1 MRPVQHSTR
10 SADPAMPLP
19 SFVRNRPPSEAAEIE
34 LDLTPMMSMFLI
46 LLPFLVSMAVLTH
59 LTIIEFSLPPNV
71 GAGLQRE
78 ASEKPRLKLTVV
90 LAPEF
95 LLVTYGD
102 RLLDSLP
109 ASEAMVNDFAPV
121 TAVLAARKKEL
132 QLADEMVIASN
143 DRIRLKN
150 IVALMDR
157 CRAAGFGKIGL
168 SSATD
173 DPREG
178 K

>member
-1 MRPVQHSTR
+1 MS
-10 SADPAMPLP
+10 SP
-19 SFVRNRPPSEAAEIE
+19 SFIKRKPPSEAAAEIE

-71 GAGLQRE
+71 NAGS
-78 ASEKPRLKLTVV
+78 AGPSTEKPRLKLTMVMT
-90 LAPEF
+90 PHY
-95 LLVTYGD
+95 LLVTHGD

-109 ASEAMVNDFAPV
+109 NIDGSYDFRRVTDVLVRRKQELNLENELVVASRDQV
-121 TAVLAARKKEL
+121 
-132 QLADEMVIASN
+132 
-143 DRIRLKN
+143 RLKN
-150 IVALMDR
+150 IVTLMDK
-157 CRAAGFGKIGL
+157 CKAAGFEKIGL
-168 SSATD
+168 SSATA

>member
-1 MRPVQHSTR
+1 
-10 SADPAMPLP
+10 MPPSP
-19 SFVRNRPPSEAAEIE
+19 SFVKRKPPSEAAAEIE

-59 LTIIEFSLPPNV
+59 LTILEFSLPPNV
-71 GAGLQRE
+71 NAGSGGPS
-78 ASEKPRLKLTVV
+78 SEKPRLKLTMVM
-90 LAPEF
+90 APEY
-95 LLVTYGD
+95 LLVTLGD

-109 ASEAMVNDFAPV
+109 NIDGSYDFGRLTDILVRRKQELNLENELVVASRDQV
-121 TAVLAARKKEL
+121 
-132 QLADEMVIASN
+132 
-143 DRIRLKN
+143 RLKN

-157 CRAAGFGKIGL
+157 CKAAGFEKIGL
-168 SSATD
+168 SSATA

>member
-1 MRPVQHSTR
+1 MAPS
-10 SADPAMPLP
+10 P
-19 SFVRNRPPSEAAEIE
+19 SFVKRKPPSEAAAEIE

-59 LTIIEFSLPPNV
+59 LTILEFSLPPNV
-71 GAGLQRE
+71 NTGSGGPTP
-78 ASEKPRLKLTVV
+78 EKPRLKLTMVM
-90 LAPEF
+90 APEY
-95 LLVTYGD
+95 LLVTLGD

-109 ASEAMVNDFAPV
+109 NIDGNYDFGRLTDILVRRKQELRLENELVVASRDQV
-121 TAVLAARKKEL
+121 
-132 QLADEMVIASN
+132 
-143 DRIRLKN
+143 RLKN

-157 CRAAGFGKIGL
+157 CKAAGFEKIGL
-168 SSATD
+168 SSATA

>member
-1 MRPVQHSTR
+1 MAPT
-10 SADPAMPLP
+10 P
-19 SFVRNRPPSEAAEIE
+19 SFVKRKPPSEAAAEIE

-59 LTIIEFSLPPNV
+59 LTILEFSLPPNV
-71 GAGLQRE
+71 NAGAAGPS
-78 ASEKPRLKLTVV
+78 SEKPRLKLTLVMTN
-90 LAPEF
+90 EY
-95 LLVTYGD
+95 LLVTHGD

-109 ASEAMVNDFAPV
+109 NIDGRYDFGRVTDILTRRKQELNLESE
-121 TAVLAARKKEL
+121 L
-132 QLADEMVIASN
+132 VIASR
-143 DRIRLKN
+143 DQVRLKN

-157 CRAAGFGKIGL
+157 CKAAGFEKIGL
-168 SSATD
+168 SSATA